1 VKRLASLSVNWV
13 TITQI
18 WAVFLI
24 AHALR
29 ETVKKPR
36 VTWTASEVDMQQTTI
51 SGRRGSR
58 YPVGEAVWIVA
69 GIIVMLA
76 FGDAFILSALAFAIV
91 TMTAAW
97 WAHRKAQHRAERI
110 AAELAPVTHL
120 RPRLTGQ
127 RDLKNTQAHSISHGP
142 NAA

>member
-1 VKRLASLSVNWV
+1 VLRLASFSVNWV
-13 TITQI
+13 TITPDLGSI
-18 WAVFLI
+18 LI

-29 ETVKKPR
+29 ETVTKPR
-36 VTWTASEVDMQQTTI
+36 VTCTASEVDMQQTTI

-97 WAHRKAQHRAERI
+97 WAHRKAEHRVERI
-110 AAELAPVTHL
+110 ATELAPVTHL
-120 RPRLTGQ
+120 RPSLTGQ
-127 RDLKNTQAHSISHGP
+127 RELKNTQAHSLSHGP